1 MLIVSDLMT
10 TQVFTLLESDSLYTA
25 RQIMEMAR
33 VRHVPIVDAK
43 DSFIGL
49 ITHRDML
56 AVAVSKLSDIAPS
69 TQDELDAGI
78 PLREIMRTDVARV
91 SSDTQLRDAAQ
102 MLLDHKYGCLPVV
115 DNGKLVGIVTKY
127 DITNRL
133 NQAAPEW
140 RRRPIDKIPIQVVMT
155 EKPLTIF
162 PDATMPQAAELLIE
176 NDISGLP
183 VERDG
188 EIVGMITTRDMVK
201 YFSEQDLKA
210 TVGDM
215 MSRNVLRV
223 HRHHTIGHVLEEMNV
238 QGQSRALVYEDNT
251 TPVGIVTRSGLTFSE
266 IMGPKDEME
275 TKNIKMTRK
284 ESTAGRKQY
293 RYVKQMPFVAEDI
306 MTSPIFTIG
315 SEIKAVQASQTLVEK
330 NIIGMPVMDQ
340 NEVVGYFSADEIIT
354 EVGRWK

>member
-1 MLIVSDLMT
+1 MIIKKVKDYMSSPINVIERNEPI
-10 TQVFTLLESDSLYTA
+10 Q
-25 RQIMEMAR
+25 MAR
-33 VRHVPIVDAK
+33 NLMFK
-43 DSFIGL
+43 YSIG
-49 ITHRDML
+49 R
-56 AVAVSKLSDIAPS
+56 
-69 TQDELDAGI
+69 
-78 PLREIMRTDVARV
+78 
-91 SSDTQLRDAAQ
+91 
-102 MLLDHKYGCLPVV
+102 LPVL

-155 EKPLTIF
+155 EKPITIF

-201 YFSEQDLKA
+201 YFSEQDIKA
-210 TVGDM
+210 TVGDL
-215 MSRNVLRV
+215 MSKNILNV

-238 QGQSRALVYEDNT
+238 QGVSRALVYEDNT

-266 IMGPKDEME
+266 MMGPKDEME

-284 ESTAGRKQY
+284 ESAAGRKQY

-306 MTSPIFTIG
+306 MTSPIF
-315 SEIKAVQASQTLVEK
+315 SLSPEIKAVEASKTLDEK
-330 NIIGMPVMDQ
+330 HIIGMPVMEN

-354 EVGRWK
+354 EIGRWK

>member
-1 MLIVSDLMT
+1 MIIKKVKDYMSSPINVIERNEPI
-10 TQVFTLLESDSLYTA
+10 Q
-25 RQIMEMAR
+25 MAR
-33 VRHVPIVDAK
+33 NLMFK
-43 DSFIGL
+43 YSIG
-49 ITHRDML
+49 R
-56 AVAVSKLSDIAPS
+56 
-69 TQDELDAGI
+69 
-78 PLREIMRTDVARV
+78 
-91 SSDTQLRDAAQ
+91 
-102 MLLDHKYGCLPVV
+102 LPVM

-155 EKPLTIF
+155 EKPITIF

-201 YFSEQDLKA
+201 YFSEQDIKA
-210 TVGDM
+210 TVGDL
-215 MSRNVLRV
+215 MSKNILNV

-238 QGQSRALVYEDNT
+238 QGVSRALVYEDNT

-266 IMGPKDEME
+266 MMGPKDEME

-284 ESTAGRKQY
+284 ESAAGRKQY

-306 MTSPIFTIG
+306 MTSPIF
-315 SEIKAVQASQTLVEK
+315 SLSPEIKAVEASKTLEEK
-330 NIIGMPVMDQ
+330 HIIGMPVMEN
-340 NEVVGYFSADEIIT
+340 NEVVGYFSADEIVT
-354 EVGRWK
+354 EIGRWK

>member
-1 MLIVSDLMT
+1 MIIKKVKDYMSAPIYVIERNEPIQRARNLM
-10 TQVFTLLESDSLYTA
+10 FKY
-25 RQIMEMAR
+25 
-33 VRHVPIVDAK
+33 
-43 DSFIGL
+43 
-49 ITHRDML
+49 
-56 AVAVSKLSDIAPS
+56 AVGRLPVM
-69 TQDELDAGI
+69 DAG
-78 PLREIMRTDVARV
+78 L
-91 SSDTQLRDAAQ
+91 
-102 MLLDHKYGCLPVV
+102 
-115 DNGKLVGIVTKY
+115 LVGIVTKY

-140 RRRPIDKIPIQVVMT
+140 RRRPIDKVPIQVVMT
-155 EKPLTIF
+155 EKPITIF

-176 NDISGLP
+176 NGISGLP

-188 EIVGMITTRDMVK
+188 EIVGMITSRDIMK

-215 MSRNVLRV
+215 MSKNVLSV
-223 HRHHTIGHVLEEMNV
+223 HRHHTIAHVLEEMNV

-266 IMGPKDEME
+266 MMGPKDEME

-330 NIIGMPVMDQ
+330 NIIGMPVMDN

>member
-1 MLIVSDLMT
+1 MIIKKVKDYMSSPINVIERNEPI
-10 TQVFTLLESDSLYTA
+10 Q
-25 RQIMEMAR
+25 MAR
-33 VRHVPIVDAK
+33 NLMFK
-43 DSFIGL
+43 YSIG
-49 ITHRDML
+49 R
-56 AVAVSKLSDIAPS
+56 
-69 TQDELDAGI
+69 
-78 PLREIMRTDVARV
+78 
-91 SSDTQLRDAAQ
+91 
-102 MLLDHKYGCLPVV
+102 LPVL

-201 YFSEQDLKA
+201 YFSEQDIKA
-210 TVGDM
+210 TVGDL
-215 MSRNVLRV
+215 MSKNILNV

-238 QGQSRALVYEDNT
+238 QGVSRALVYEDNT

-266 IMGPKDEME
+266 MMGPKDDME

-284 ESTAGRKQY
+284 ESAAGRKQY

-306 MTSPIFTIG
+306 MTSPIF
-315 SEIKAVQASQTLVEK
+315 SLSPEIKAVEASKTLEEK
-330 NIIGMPVMDQ
+330 HIIGMPVMEN
-340 NEVVGYFSADEIIT
+340 NEVVGYFSADEIII
-354 EVGRWK
+354 EIGRWK

>member
-1 MLIVSDLMT
+1 MIIKKVKDYMSAPIYVIERNENIQRARNLM
-10 TQVFTLLESDSLYTA
+10 F
-25 RQIMEMAR
+25 
-33 VRHVPIVDAK
+33 
-43 DSFIGL
+43 
-49 ITHRDML
+49 
-56 AVAVSKLSDIAPS
+56 
-69 TQDELDAGI
+69 
-78 PLREIMRTDVARV
+78 
-91 SSDTQLRDAAQ
+91 
-102 MLLDHKYGCLPVV
+102 KYGVGRLPVM
-115 DNGKLVGIVTKY
+115 DDGKLVGIVTKY

-140 RRRPIDKIPIQVVMT
+140 RRRPIDKVPIQVVMT

-176 NDISGLP
+176 NGISGLP

-188 EIVGMITTRDMVK
+188 EIVGMITSRDIMK

-215 MSRNVLRV
+215 MSKNVLRV

-251 TPVGIVTRSGLTFSE
+251 TPVGIVTRSGLTFSDM
-266 IMGPKDEME
+266 MGPKDEME
-275 TKNIKMTRK
+275 TKNVKMTRK

-293 RYVKQMPFVAEDI
+293 RYVKQVPFVAEDI
-306 MTSPIFTIG
+306 MTAPIFTIG
-315 SEIKAVQASQTLVEK
+315 SDIKAVQASQTLVEK

-340 NEVVGYFSADEIIT
+340 NEVVGYFSADEIIA

>member
-1 MLIVSDLMT
+1 MIIKKVKDYMSAPIYVIERNEPIQRARNLM
-10 TQVFTLLESDSLYTA
+10 F
-25 RQIMEMAR
+25 
-33 VRHVPIVDAK
+33 
-43 DSFIGL
+43 
-49 ITHRDML
+49 
-56 AVAVSKLSDIAPS
+56 
-69 TQDELDAGI
+69 
-78 PLREIMRTDVARV
+78 
-91 SSDTQLRDAAQ
+91 
-102 MLLDHKYGCLPVV
+102 KYGIGRLPVM
-115 DNGKLVGIVTKY
+115 DDGKLVGIVTKY

-140 RRRPIDKIPIQVVMT
+140 RRRPIDKVPIQVVMT
-155 EKPLTIF
+155 EKPITIF

-176 NDISGLP
+176 NGVSGLP

-188 EIVGMITTRDMVK
+188 EIVGMITSRDIML

-215 MSRNVLRV
+215 MSKNVLRV

-251 TPVGIVTRSGLTFSE
+251 TPVGIVTRSGLTFSK

-284 ESTAGRKQY
+284 ESTGGRKQY
-293 RYVKQMPFVAEDI
+293 RYIKQMPFVAEDI

-330 NIIGMPVMDQ
+330 NIIGMPVMDK

>member
-1 MLIVSDLMT
+1 MIIKKVKDYMSAPIYVIERNEPIQRARNLM
-10 TQVFTLLESDSLYTA
+10 F
-25 RQIMEMAR
+25 
-33 VRHVPIVDAK
+33 
-43 DSFIGL
+43 
-49 ITHRDML
+49 
-56 AVAVSKLSDIAPS
+56 
-69 TQDELDAGI
+69 
-78 PLREIMRTDVARV
+78 
-91 SSDTQLRDAAQ
+91 
-102 MLLDHKYGCLPVV
+102 KYGIGRLPVM
-115 DNGKLVGIVTKY
+115 DGGKLGGIVTKY

-140 RRRPIDKIPIQVVMT
+140 RRRPIDKVPIQVVMT
-155 EKPLTIF
+155 EKPITIF

-176 NDISGLP
+176 NGISGLP

-188 EIVGMITTRDMVK
+188 EVVGMITSRDMMR

-210 TVGDM
+210 TVGDL
-215 MSRNVLRV
+215 MSKNVLRV

-238 QGQSRALVYEDNT
+238 QSQSRALVYEDNM

-266 IMGPKDEME
+266 MMGPKDEME

-315 SEIKAVQASQTLVEK
+315 SEVKAVQASKTLVEK
-330 NIIGMPVMDQ
+330 NIIGMPVMDK

-354 EVGRWK
+354 EIGRWK

>member
-1 MLIVSDLMT
+1 MIIKKVKDYMSAPIYVIERNEPIQRARNLM
-10 TQVFTLLESDSLYTA
+10 FKY
-25 RQIMEMAR
+25 
-33 VRHVPIVDAK
+33 
-43 DSFIGL
+43 
-49 ITHRDML
+49 
-56 AVAVSKLSDIAPS
+56 AV
-69 TQDELDAGI
+69 G
-78 PLREIMRTDVARV
+78 R
-91 SSDTQLRDAAQ
+91 
-102 MLLDHKYGCLPVV
+102 LPVM
-115 DNGKLVGIVTKY
+115 DGGKLVGIVTKY

-140 RRRPIDKIPIQVVMT
+140 RRRPIDKVPIQVVMT
-155 EKPLTIF
+155 EKPITIF

-176 NDISGLP
+176 NGISGLP

-188 EIVGMITTRDMVK
+188 EIVGMITSRDMMK

-215 MSRNVLRV
+215 MSKNVLRV

-238 QGQSRALVYEDNT
+238 QSQSRALVYEDNE

-315 SEIKAVQASQTLVEK
+315 SEIKAVQASKTLVEK
-330 NIIGMPVMDQ
+330 NIIGMPVLDN

>member
-1 MLIVSDLMT
+1 MIIKKVKDYMSSPINVIERNEPI
-10 TQVFTLLESDSLYTA
+10 Q
-25 RQIMEMAR
+25 MAR
-33 VRHVPIVDAK
+33 NLMFK
-43 DSFIGL
+43 YSIG
-49 ITHRDML
+49 R
-56 AVAVSKLSDIAPS
+56 
-69 TQDELDAGI
+69 
-78 PLREIMRTDVARV
+78 
-91 SSDTQLRDAAQ
+91 
-102 MLLDHKYGCLPVV
+102 LPVL

-201 YFSEQDLKA
+201 YFSEQDIKA
-210 TVGDM
+210 TVGDL
-215 MSRNVLRV
+215 MSKNILKV

-238 QGQSRALVYEDNT
+238 QGVSRALVYEDNT

-266 IMGPKDEME
+266 MMGPKDEME

-284 ESTAGRKQY
+284 ESAAGRKQY
-293 RYVKQMPFVAEDI
+293 RYVKQMPFVAEDV
-306 MTSPIFTIG
+306 MTSPIF
-315 SEIKAVQASQTLVEK
+315 SLSPEIKAVEASKTLEEK
-330 NIIGMPVMDQ
+330 HIIGMPVLEN
-340 NEVVGYFSADEIIT
+340 NEVVGYFSADEIII
-354 EVGRWK
+354 EIGRWK

>member
-1 MLIVSDLMT
+1 MIIKKVKDYMSSPINVIERNEPI
-10 TQVFTLLESDSLYTA
+10 Q
-25 RQIMEMAR
+25 MAR
-33 VRHVPIVDAK
+33 NLMFK
-43 DSFIGL
+43 YSIG
-49 ITHRDML
+49 R
-56 AVAVSKLSDIAPS
+56 
-69 TQDELDAGI
+69 
-78 PLREIMRTDVARV
+78 
-91 SSDTQLRDAAQ
+91 
-102 MLLDHKYGCLPVV
+102 LPVL

-201 YFSEQDLKA
+201 YFSEQDIKA
-210 TVGDM
+210 TVGDL
-215 MSRNVLRV
+215 MSKNILNV

-238 QGQSRALVYEDNT
+238 QGVSRALVYEDNT

-266 IMGPKDEME
+266 MMGPKDEME

-284 ESTAGRKQY
+284 ESAAGRKQY

-306 MTSPIFTIG
+306 MTSPIF
-315 SEIKAVQASQTLVEK
+315 SLSPEIKAVEASKTLEEK
-330 NIIGMPVMDQ
+330 HIIGMPVMEN
-340 NEVVGYFSADEIIT
+340 NEVVGYFSADEIII
-354 EVGRWK
+354 EIGRWK

>member
-1 MLIVSDLMT
+1 MIIKKVKDYMSSPINVIERNEPI
-10 TQVFTLLESDSLYTA
+10 Q
-25 RQIMEMAR
+25 MAR
-33 VRHVPIVDAK
+33 NLMFK
-43 DSFIGL
+43 YSIG
-49 ITHRDML
+49 R
-56 AVAVSKLSDIAPS
+56 
-69 TQDELDAGI
+69 
-78 PLREIMRTDVARV
+78 
-91 SSDTQLRDAAQ
+91 
-102 MLLDHKYGCLPVV
+102 LPVM

-140 RRRPIDKIPIQVVMT
+140 RRRPIDKVPIQVVMT
-155 EKPLTIF
+155 EKPITIF

-201 YFSEQDLKA
+201 YFSEQDIKA
-210 TVGDM
+210 TVGDL
-215 MSRNVLRV
+215 MSKNILNV

-238 QGQSRALVYEDNT
+238 QGVSRALVYEDNT

-266 IMGPKDEME
+266 MMGPKDEME
-275 TKNIKMTRK
+275 TKSIKMTRK
-284 ESTAGRKQY
+284 ESAAGRKQY

-306 MTSPIFTIG
+306 MTSPIF
-315 SEIKAVQASQTLVEK
+315 SLSPEIKAVEAGKTLEEK
-330 NIIGMPVMDQ
+330 HIIGMPVMEN

-354 EVGRWK
+354 EIGRWK

>member
-1 MLIVSDLMT
+1 MIIKKVKDYMSSPINVIERNEPI
-10 TQVFTLLESDSLYTA
+10 Q
-25 RQIMEMAR
+25 MAR
-33 VRHVPIVDAK
+33 NLMFK
-43 DSFIGL
+43 YSIG
-49 ITHRDML
+49 R
-56 AVAVSKLSDIAPS
+56 
-69 TQDELDAGI
+69 
-78 PLREIMRTDVARV
+78 
-91 SSDTQLRDAAQ
+91 
-102 MLLDHKYGCLPVV
+102 LPVL

-155 EKPLTIF
+155 EKPITIF

-201 YFSEQDLKA
+201 YFSEQDIKA
-210 TVGDM
+210 TVGDL
-215 MSRNVLRV
+215 MSKNILNV

-238 QGQSRALVYEDNT
+238 QGVSRALVYEDNT

-266 IMGPKDEME
+266 MMGPKDDME
-275 TKNIKMTRK
+275 TKSIKMTRK
-284 ESTAGRKQY
+284 ESAAGRKQY

-306 MTSPIFTIG
+306 MTSPIF
-315 SEIKAVQASQTLVEK
+315 SLSPEIKAVEASKTLEEK
-330 NIIGMPVMDQ
+330 HIIGMPVMEN

-354 EVGRWK
+354 EIGRWK

>member
-1 MLIVSDLMT
+1 MIIKKVKDYMSSPINVIERNEPI
-10 TQVFTLLESDSLYTA
+10 Q
-25 RQIMEMAR
+25 MAR
-33 VRHVPIVDAK
+33 NLMFK
-43 DSFIGL
+43 YSIG
-49 ITHRDML
+49 R
-56 AVAVSKLSDIAPS
+56 
-69 TQDELDAGI
+69 
-78 PLREIMRTDVARV
+78 
-91 SSDTQLRDAAQ
+91 
-102 MLLDHKYGCLPVV
+102 LPVL

-140 RRRPIDKIPIQVVMT
+140 RRRPIDKIPIQIVMT
-155 EKPLTIF
+155 EKPITIF

-201 YFSEQDLKA
+201 YFSEQDIKA
-210 TVGDM
+210 TVGDL
-215 MSRNVLRV
+215 MSKNILNV

-238 QGQSRALVYEDNT
+238 QGVSRALVYEDNT

-266 IMGPKDEME
+266 MMGPKDEME

-284 ESTAGRKQY
+284 ESAAGRKQY

-306 MTSPIFTIG
+306 MTSPIF
-315 SEIKAVQASQTLVEK
+315 SLSPEIKAVEASKTLEEK
-330 NIIGMPVMDQ
+330 HIIGMPVMEN

-354 EVGRWK
+354 EIGRWK